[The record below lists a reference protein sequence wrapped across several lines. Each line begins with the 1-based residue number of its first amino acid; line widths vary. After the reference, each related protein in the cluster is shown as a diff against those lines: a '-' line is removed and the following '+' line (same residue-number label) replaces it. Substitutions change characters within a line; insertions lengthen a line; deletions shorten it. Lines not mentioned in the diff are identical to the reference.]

1 MLDFLMGNFTIL
13 LEKYIEILD
22 KPKAEIKEGF
32 SFKAAK
38 SRLDA
43 REKDVLLKRI
53 KETAWTLQGNRDKQ
67 FEVLS
72 LLHKKELVK
81 SDIKNIKKL
90 SSSLRLPTTQ
100 TGLKLTIPKVHDE
113 IKADIAADVREVEK
127 TFSAGCYR
135 ASVIL
140 CGRVL
145 ETCLHR
151 KYFDATGMDILEKN
165 PGIGL
170 GKLIAKL
177 DKKDVKLD
185 PGLTQQIHLINQVR
199 IFSVHKKKESFIPSK
214 AQCSAIILYTMDIVG
229 KMF

>member
-1 MLDFLMGNFTIL
+1 MLNFLMGNFTLL
-13 LEKYIEILD
+13 LEKYIEILN
-22 KPKAEIKEGF
+22 KPSSEQSEGF
-32 SFKAAK
+32 NFKAAK
-38 SRLDA
+38 SRLEA

-67 FEVLS
+67 FEILS
-72 LLHKKELVK
+72 LLYKPKLEKEDLEK
-81 SDIKNIKKL
+81 IRKL
-90 SSSLRLPTTQ
+90 STSLRLPTIK
-100 TGLKLTIPKVHDE
+100 TGLKLTIPKVPNE
-113 IKADIAADVREVEK
+113 ILADISADIREVEK

-151 KYFDATGMDILEKN
+151 KYFDATGLDILEKN

-177 DKKDVKLD
+177 DKKNVKLD